1 MFDIGF
7 AELVLCAIVALLVL
21 GPERLP
27 GAARTIGRWVG
38 RARHTVN
45 QFTEQIDR
53 EIRAEDVRKRLDV
66 EMKKAGLDDV
76 SRQVNDALKAPLALP
91 PVIGADHLRN
101 PDSTLAPAP
110 TAGDA
115 QPTASTTNT
124 QPETAGTGPI
134 QSTDQP
140 AGESKP

>member
-7 AELVLCAIVALLVL
+7 AELFICAIVALLVL

-76 SRQVNDALKAPLALP
+76 SRQVSDALKAPLALP

-101 PDSTLAPAP
+101 PESLLAPVPPADEVQPAASTTHAESEAPGTAPAP
-110 TAGDA
+110 
-115 QPTASTTNT
+115 N
-124 QPETAGTGPI
+124 
-134 QSTDQP
+134 TDQP
-140 AGESKP
+140 AGEKSP